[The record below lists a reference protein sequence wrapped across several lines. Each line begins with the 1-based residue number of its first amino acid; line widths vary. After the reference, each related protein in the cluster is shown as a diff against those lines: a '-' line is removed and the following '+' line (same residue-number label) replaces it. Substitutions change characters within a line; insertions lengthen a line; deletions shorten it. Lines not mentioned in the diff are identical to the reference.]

1 MKKYIRAAETLEIH
15 LADIL
20 TDNVRIIF
28 VSDMS
33 DYNIR
38 EITAAT
44 NSDYEFISERMLR
57 KMSEEQLAE
66 ITDPDTLVRLG
77 RMDYQILTP
86 GQKLIAYKYLSS
98 KVLVEERDVKAV
110 LNLIQSKKHAT
121 YVLTD
126 KNEEFVEKYDISADD
141 MLKVVK
147 TLKYSNYKGAT
158 RNYIPD
164 FYGDTLLIF
173 RTNKNTPLGIGTLPA
188 GTDIYIKIDIEASLK
203 TTVLLI
209 SFHEAGMFD

>member
-77 RMDYQILTP
+77 RMDYQLLTP

-147 TLKYSNYKGAT
+147 TLKYSNYKSAT